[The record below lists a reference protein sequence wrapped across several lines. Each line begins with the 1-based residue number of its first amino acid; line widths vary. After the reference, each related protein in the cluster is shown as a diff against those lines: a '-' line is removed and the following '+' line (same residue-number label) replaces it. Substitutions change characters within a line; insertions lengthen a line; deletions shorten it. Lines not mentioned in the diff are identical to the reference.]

1 MKGNAVFI
9 LTNKYVRSKNE
20 KKLDIY
26 IDRLYTLDITRRKI
40 LSSSRDSDFASQN
53 KEENPLLAKGLAFSF
68 GKQGGFYVKQII
80 DSG

>member
-1 MKGNAVFI
+1 MIQSISGITSTVKGNAVFI

-26 IDRLYTLDITRRKI
+26 RQTIYFSYIDRLY
-40 LSSSRDSDFASQN
+40 N